1 MKDDSELQVDDALLD
16 GSTYS
21 PKRRRTGSGKSK
33 SLRILLGVILVLI
46 FVGGI
51 LYFLGK
57 QPTGREASS
66 LQLKVTTLE
75 QKIAGL
81 EKQLEELQGKIS
93 TSAPDQALLQRV
105 DALAKKV
112 EALEK
117 QKQPT
122 AESKAKPSPSSKPTV
137 STEKQYHTVQ
147 KGESLYG
154 ISKKYGISVEELR
167 KQNDLSVDQPLR
179 AGQKL
184 LVSPRH

>member
-1 MKDDSELQVDDALLD
+1 MKDDSELQVDDAVLD

-21 PKRRRTGSGKSK
+21 PKRRRTGSGRSK
-33 SLRILLGVILVLI
+33 SLRILLVVILVLI
-46 FVGGI
+46 FVVGI

-81 EKQLEELQGKIS
+81 EKQLAELQGKMS
-93 TSAPDQALLQRV
+93 TSAPDQALLQQV

-122 AESKAKPSPSSKPTV
+122 AESKAKPSPSPKPAV
-137 STEKQYHTVQ
+137 SAEKQYHTVQ

-154 ISKKYGISVEELR
+154 IGKKYGISVEELR
-167 KQNDLSVDQPLR
+167 KQNNLSVDQPLR
-179 AGQKL
+179 PGQKL